1 MVFLPE
7 GFDSISESK
16 ETAIM
21 SAESLDDVTITS
33 YRSLAK
39 KKQLWLSLGGFK
51 EKVFVSF
58 FPCKLYDFDYEQQ
71 ILTEQLG
78 QLL

>member
-39 KKQLWLSLGGFK
+39 NKQLWLSLGGFK
-51 EKVFVSF
+51 EKVFV
-58 FPCKLYDFDYEQQ
+58 L
-71 ILTEQLG
+71 ILPMQVG
-78 QLL
+78 